1 MRRVLRGGGCSG
13 RGGGALALVVSAL
26 LLFSVLA
33 SLRTFSTY
41 TGVSYVVDPPGYV
54 KCDRMWQFGK
64 TTICR
69 TTNPMGAKSW
79 AAVSVRVPPAPRYSP
94 DGDPLIHMAVHGNSS
109 LTGRGVVVAVVD
121 TGIDYTH
128 EAFDGAI
135 VEMWTL
141 LYRTGGGGLVHWVMG
156 VNGSLS
162 DLLALDN
169 TLKSNYGEY
178 AFMDEHGHGTHIA
191 GVIAGRRVGSWRGVA
206 PEAKLIVIKMFS
218 RGGTTTYETALDAL
232 QLVYEIAEEKGIRV
246 VNLSWGAS
254 VLSDGE
260 DPLSRAASA
269 IARDK
274 GVIVNVAAGNEG
286 NRPLTLNIP
295 AAGKRVVAV
304 GALDPFTKKI
314 AEFSSWGPTADLR
327 MKPDIV
333 AAGVSI
339 VGPRS
344 SRSSLPPYSGD
355 PRLTRLSG
363 TSMATAVASG
373 IAALYVEAFA
383 VAGIGGDPTES
394 FLAYSRTW
402 RYNPYFKDFIS
413 GVGLPVS
420 P

>member
-1 MRRVLRGGGCSG
+1 
-13 RGGGALALVVSAL
+13 
-26 LLFSVLA
+26 
-33 SLRTFSTY
+33 
-41 TGVSYVVDPPGYV
+41 
-54 KCDRMWQFGK
+54 
-64 TTICR
+64 
-69 TTNPMGAKSW
+69 
-79 AAVSVRVPPAPRYSP
+79 
-94 DGDPLIHMAVHGNSS
+94 
-109 LTGRGVVVAVVD
+109 
-121 TGIDYTH
+121 
-128 EAFDGAI
+128 
-135 VEMWTL
+135 
-141 LYRTGGGGLVHWVMG
+141 
-156 VNGSLS
+156 
-162 DLLALDN
+162 
-169 TLKSNYGEY
+169 
-178 AFMDEHGHGTHIA
+178 
-191 GVIAGRRVGSWRGVA
+191 VA